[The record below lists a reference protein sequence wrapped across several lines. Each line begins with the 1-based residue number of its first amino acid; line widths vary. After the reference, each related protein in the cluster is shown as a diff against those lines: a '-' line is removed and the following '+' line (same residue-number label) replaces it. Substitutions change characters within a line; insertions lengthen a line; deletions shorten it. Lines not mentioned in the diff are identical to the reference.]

1 MSVTVVRTPPLRVS
15 PAAGEA
21 IDSWLERI
29 AHRCRVTW
37 QELRITQ
44 GGVIPSGSDADRWMG
59 SLTVEQCTALNL
71 FTGMDPLALRAMTL

>member
-44 GGVIPSGSDADRWMG
+44 GG
-59 SLTVEQCTALNL
+59 
-71 FTGMDPLALRAMTL
+71 